1 MTLKSMYQK
10 QRRRIQRLISS
21 YRSKGID
28 VEYFLPKIPK
38 KITQKSIN
46 RLSKVTSKTIQSKSY
61 VPDFETGERR
71 KLTTYLKSGKTLKSI
86 RTAYNTIRNQT
97 PIEPVAPPTP
107 EPVAHQVATP
117 TTPKPT
123 APSFEDIVITNFKG
137 LISLFPEEAQ
147 QIMRN
152 WLAETSKKMSRSELA
167 DFLEET
173 NNRGLWPSVQES
185 YNMQNIYDKIGEMT
199 ELMELSGGEKNQI
212 LTALDADD
220 IWDGELYT

>member
-1 MTLKSMYQK
+1 MTLKSMYLK

-28 VEYFLPKIPK
+28 VEYSLPKIPK

-46 RLSKVTSKTIQSKSY
+46 RLTKVTSKTIQSKSY
-61 VPDFETGERR
+61 LPDFETGERR

-86 RTAYNTIRNQT
+86 RTAYNAIRNQV
-97 PIEPVAPPTP
+97 PIEPGVPPTP
-107 EPVAHQVATP
+107 EPVTSQET
-117 TTPKPT
+117 TSYTPKST
-123 APSFEDIVITNFKG
+123 APSFEEIVITNFKG

-147 QIMRN
+147 KVMRN
-152 WLAETSKKMSRSELA
+152 WLAETSNKMSRSELA

-185 YNMQNIYDKIGEMT
+185 YNMQTIYDKIGEMT

-212 LTALDADD
+212 LTALDTED
-220 IWDGELYT
+220 IWEGELYT

>member
-1 MTLKSMYQK
+1 MTLKSMYLK

-28 VEYFLPKIPK
+28 VEYSLPKIPK

-86 RTAYNTIRNQT
+86 RTAYNAIINQS
-97 PIEPVAPPTP
+97 PIEPGVPPTP
-107 EPVAHQVATP
+107 EPVTSQKP
-117 TTPKPT
+117 TSPAQKPT

-147 QIMRN
+147 QVMRN
-152 WLAETSKKMSRSELA
+152 WLSETSKKMSRSELA

-185 YNMQNIYDKIGEMT
+185 YNMQTIYDKIGEMT

-212 LTALDADD
+212 LTALDTDD
-220 IWDGELYT
+220 IWEGELYT

>member
-1 MTLKSMYQK
+1 MTLKSMYLN

-28 VEYFLPKIPK
+28 VEYSLPKIPK

-46 RLSKVTSKTIQSKSY
+46 RLTKVTSKTIQSKSY
-61 VPDFETGERR
+61 LPDFETGERR

-86 RTAYNTIRNQT
+86 RAAYNAIRNQV
-97 PIEPVAPPTP
+97 PIEPGVPITP
-107 EPVAHQVATP
+107 EPVTSQKT
-117 TTPKPT
+117 TSYTPKST
-123 APSFEDIVITNFKG
+123 APSFEEIVITNFKG

-147 QIMRN
+147 QVMRN
-152 WLAETSKKMSRSELA
+152 WLAETSNKMSRSELA

-185 YNMQNIYDKIGEMT
+185 YNMQTIYDKIGEMT

-212 LTALDADD
+212 LTALDTED
-220 IWDGELYT
+220 IWEGELYT

>member
-1 MTLKSMYQK
+1 MTLKSMYLK

-28 VEYFLPKIPK
+28 VEYSLPKIPK

-46 RLSKVTSKTIQSKSY
+46 RLTKVTSKTIQSKSY

-71 KLTTYLKSGKTLKSI
+71 RLTTYLKSGKTLKSI
-86 RTAYNTIRNQT
+86 RTAYNAIRNQV
-97 PIEPVAPPTP
+97 PIETVAPSTP
-107 EPVAHQVATP
+107 EPAPSQI
-117 TTPKPT
+117 TTPSTPKLT

-147 QIMRN
+147 QVMRN
-152 WLAETSKKMSRSELA
+152 WLTETSKKMSRSELA

-185 YNMQNIYDKIGEMT
+185 YNMQTIYDKIGEMT

-212 LTALDADD
+212 LTALDTED
-220 IWDGELYT
+220 IWEGELYT